1 MSAIIERNILI
12 NGTSK
17 LITSSTIA
25 QLVDEFQLA
34 SDSLVIEH
42 NHTIVRQE
50 NWQET
55 PLSEG
60 DTVEMLHFV
69 GGG

>member
-25 QLVDEFQLA
+25 QLVAEFQLA
-34 SDSLVIEH
+34 ADSLVIEH